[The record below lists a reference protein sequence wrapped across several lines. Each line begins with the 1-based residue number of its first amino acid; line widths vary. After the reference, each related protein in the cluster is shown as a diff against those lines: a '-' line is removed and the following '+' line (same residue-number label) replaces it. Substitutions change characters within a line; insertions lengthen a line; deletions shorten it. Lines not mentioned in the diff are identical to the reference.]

1 MVQHNRTELLNH
13 PVCKEYLLMKW
24 LAYGFRAHVMNLGS
38 YCLGLLPMTFL
49 VVNIRPVVFAFLFV
63 AFGLSFYVLLSVQDA
78 FSSPL
83 LSVMQTF
90 SMMLG
95 DISYRDAFLEPFL
108 RNKLAYPILSF
119 VQLIFFTIFVPIVL
133 MNLLIGLAVGDIA
146 EVQKHTLLKRT
157 AMQVELHTSLEK
169 KLPLWFLHKV
179 DQKSIVV
186 YPNRPR
192 YGGGLL
198 HELIKL
204 IIQKMEIIS
213 ETEDEDY
220 HSSFQDRFKKQQLEQ
235 RNSKWNSVLRAVK
248 VKTQCP

>member
-1 MVQHNRTELLNH
+1 MKTLLKSTI
-13 PVCKEYLLMKW
+13 VFVFLL
-24 LAYGFRAHVMNLGS
+24 
-38 YCLGLLPMTFL
+38 
-49 VVNIRPVVFAFLFV
+49 V
-63 AFGLSFYVLLSVQDA
+63 AFGLCFYVLLNFQDA
-78 FSSPL
+78 FSSPF
-83 LSVMQTF
+83 LSIMQTF

-95 DISYRDAFLEPFL
+95 DINYHDAFLEPYL
-108 RNKLAYPILSF
+108 KDELEYPLLSF
-119 VQLIFFTIFVPIVL
+119 VHLITFTMFVPIVL

-146 EVQKHTLLKRT
+146 EVQKHALLKRI

-179 DQKSIVV
+179 DQKSIIV

-192 YGGGLL
+192 YSRGILRGVFHYIFCPHETRQEIPNVDTSLETEIMKQKYRLKDLGSLL
-198 HELIKL
+198 EKQHELIKL

-235 RNSKWNSVLRAVK
+235 RNSKWNCVLRAVK
-248 VKTQCP
+248 AKTHSP

>member
-1 MVQHNRTELLNH
+1 MKTLL
-13 PVCKEYLLMKW
+13 K
-24 LAYGFRAHVMNLGS
+24 S
-38 YCLGLLPMTFL
+38 T
-49 VVNIRPVVFAFLFV
+49 VVFVFLLV
-63 AFGLSFYVLLSVQDA
+63 AFGLSFYVLLSIQDA

-83 LSVMQTF
+83 LSIMQTF

-95 DISYRDAFLEPFL
+95 DINYHDAFLDPFL
-108 RNKLAYPILSF
+108 RNELAYPFLSF
-119 VQLIFFTIFVPIVL
+119 ALLITFTMFVPIVL

-146 EVQKHTLLKRT
+146 EVQKHALLKRI

-179 DQKSIVV
+179 DQKSITV

-192 YGGGLL
+192 YSGGLL
-198 HELIKL
+198 RGVLHYIFCPQETRQEIPNVDTSLETEIMKQKYRLKDLSSLLEKQHDLIKL

-220 HSSFQDRFKKQQLEQ
+220 QSSFQDRFKKQQLEQ

-248 VKTQCP
+248 AKTHSP